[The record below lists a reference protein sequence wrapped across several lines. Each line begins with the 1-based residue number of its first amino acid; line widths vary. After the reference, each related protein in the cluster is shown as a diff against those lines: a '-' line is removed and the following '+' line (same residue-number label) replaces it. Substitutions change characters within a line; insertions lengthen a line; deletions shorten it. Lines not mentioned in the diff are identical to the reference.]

1 MEQLIGL
8 IIIYLIF
15 SFFSAIMRKLRE
27 VAQPK
32 RPPMKPR
39 PPGPLP
45 PAEAR
50 PGEVQ
55 PASAPAEPEI
65 PPFLRELLGLDKEPP
80 PPPRP
85 QPVPAPYEEV
95 SYEDAPYEDT
105 PARPDLSAEAQAW
118 EARRPIERME
128 VPQTG
133 KQRIGTKAITLS
145 SLPTGKKAAP
155 ARPGN
160 LITSRE
166 DLRKAILLKEILDL
180 PVSMRK
186 DRFPF

>member
-39 PPGPLP
+39 PQEAP
-45 PAEAR
+45 PAEVR
-50 PGEVQ
+50 SGETQ
-55 PASAPAEPEI
+55 SAPAPAEPEI
-65 PPFLRELLGLDKEPP
+65 PPFLRELLGLDKAPP
-80 PPPRP
+80 PPPK
-85 QPVPAPYEEV
+85 PVPASYEEV
-95 SYEDAPYEDT
+95 SYEETPYEDV
-105 PARPDLSAEAQAW
+105 PARSDLSAEAQAW
-118 EARRPIERME
+118 EARKPIERME

-133 KQRIGTKAITLS
+133 KQRVGTKAITMS
-145 SLPTGKKAAP
+145 SLPTGKRAAP
-155 ARPGN
+155 VRPGN
-160 LITSRE
+160 LISSKE